1 MKLHLG
7 SGKRF
12 LPDYIHVD
20 LSDYEHIDHRQS
32 IDNLDNFKNESINE
46 IYASHVFEYFDLDEA
61 RNVLKEWNRVLEK
74 NGILRL
80 AVPNFEAL
88 IKVYEITGDL
98 NKILGPLY
106 GKWEVN
112 DNLYFYHKIV
122 YDQELLTS
130 LLKESGFENIKLWD
144 WREIFKENKNYDDHS
159 QAYFPHMDK
168 ENGIHVSLNIQG
180 QKIDLLYFPF

>member
-20 LSDYEHIDHRQS
+20 LSDYEHIDYRQS

-74 NGILRL
+74 DGILRL

-88 IKVYEITGDL
+88 IKVYETTGDL

-112 DNLYFYHKIV
+112 DNSYFYHKIV
-122 YDQELLTS
+122 YDQELLTF

-144 WREIFKENKNYDDHS
+144 WREVFKENKNYDDHS

-180 QKIDLLYFPF
+180 QKK